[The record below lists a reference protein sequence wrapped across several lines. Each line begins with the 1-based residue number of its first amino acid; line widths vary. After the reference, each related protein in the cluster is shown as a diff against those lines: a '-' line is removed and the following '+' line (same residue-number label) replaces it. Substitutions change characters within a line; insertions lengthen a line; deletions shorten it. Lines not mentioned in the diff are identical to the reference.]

1 MSHLLKSSGTAR
13 ASRLK
18 RPGFCSRSLSG
29 AVLNKWDR
37 GVASPLPRPAVRSRE
52 SIFSVCVCEL
62 DLQDLLCPIFP
73 TATTSHVPATTQ

>member
-52 SIFSVCVCEL
+52 SIFRCVFVNWICTT
-62 DLQDLLCPIFP
+62 CPIFP